1 MISDYKFID
10 IAIEGRFDI
19 AAFDITTGILD
30 QSIRIQNIVTY
41 LAAERVVHFFAPQL
55 SFPLL
60 FFELVQTTTKYPESR
75 FLVLEL
81 GLLVLAGNHDS
92 RRNVSKANSGIGSV
106 DALPAGAACSI
117 HINANIIR
125 IDLHGNIVIGKNRDY
140 LNRSKRGVTTFLVVS
155 R

>member
-41 LAAERVVHFFAPQL
+41 LAAERIVHFFAPQL
-55 SFPLL
+55 SEFGFPLL
-60 FFELVQTTTKYPESR
+60 LFELVQTTTKYPESR

-81 GLLVLAGNHDS
+81 GLS
-92 RRNVSKANSGIGSV
+92 RSG
-106 DALPAGAACSI
+106 
-117 HINANIIR
+117 R
-125 IDLHGNIVIGKNRDY
+125 
-140 LNRSKRGVTTFLVVS
+140 
-155 R
+155 